1 VLSRDVDVGAGVS
14 AVGSS
19 AGFGTSIM
27 RIGDTSRLH
36 VVGQVDEVDIGRVA
50 LGQRARI
57 RVESFRGRVF
67 PGVVTKIAPQGNEKD
82 KVVNFEVE
90 VEVTGGADGL
100 RPMMTADAEVIIA
113 EKADTLLVPEAAVVR
128 DGDATFVER
137 PGPRSGDKERVPV
150 VLGITNGS
158 EAEVVSGLAEGELI
172 VGP

>member
-1 VLSRDVDVGAGVS
+1 
-14 AVGSS
+14 
-19 AGFGTSIM
+19 M

-36 VVGQVDEVDIGRVA
+36 VVGQVDEVDIGRVV
-50 LGQRARI
+50 LGQPARI

-82 KVVNFEVE
+82 KVVNFEIE
-90 VEVTGGADGL
+90 VEVTGDATGL

-113 EKADTLLVPEAAVVR
+113 EKADALLVPEAAVVR
-128 DGDATFVER
+128 DGEATFVER
-137 PGPRSGDKERVPV
+137 PNPRHADGKERVPV

-158 EAEVVSGLAEGELI
+158 DAEVLSGLADGEPI